1 MYGIYA
7 MAASGRMQYDYNNNN
22 NVQCSAIKYI
32 HQPHTFNA
40 AQLGTFVNHV
50 RSAQRN

>member
-22 NVQCSAIKYI
+22 NMLDSLHSSKLYSHPTLLASDAS
-32 HQPHTFNA
+32 N
-40 AQLGTFVNHV
+40 
-50 RSAQRN
+50 